1 LTDPGLRFGGFGLK
15 TKFSLWLTAFIL
27 LVMAFVYVYFTT
39 HERGVL
45 AREIQ
50 LRGKTLDQN
59 LVNGAKEYLT
69 QEPVNDLLL
78 IQLVHDTKKQNPGV
92 VYCFVID
99 TTGKVWAHTDQEQ
112 INSRYLVPKRLRPLG
127 DDSIRT
133 QPYRMPD
140 GMDVFEIAMPVR
152 VGTAKIGEAHLAV
165 SRQAIREAAAQA
177 SRGMALFT
185 LVILAAGLAGVLTLV
200 SLIIGSLGDLTMGIE
215 AIGNGDLER
224 PIVTV
229 RQDEIGR
236 IAQAVKTMAE
246 KLQAARAEL
255 IEKERMRKEMQIAR
269 EIQQALIPRQM
280 PKYPGYAID
289 AYYLAAMEV
298 GGDYYDFVRVD
309 ENRFGVVIADVS
321 GKGVA
326 GSLVM
331 AMTRSLLKI
340 VATKTPFPHK
350 AVTVLNETLTG
361 DIPEGMFITL
371 FYAVFDRKAETV
383 AYCSAGHNPVYL
395 YDFASRRLEKL
406 KPDGP
411 PLGIGLLTT
420 AEFGQRLKEEK
431 KPFKPGS
438 TILFYTDGVTEAM
451 NREHQ
456 QFGEERL
463 EKLIIQ
469 HMSSKPDRFKNAIKG
484 EVENFTGNEPQSD
497 DITFVIVQ
505 RA

>member
-1 LTDPGLRFGGFGLK
+1 MTDPGPRFGGFSLK
-15 TKFSLWLTAFIL
+15 TKFSLWLAAFIL
-27 LVMAFVYVYFTT
+27 VVMAVVYGYFTA

-45 AREIQ
+45 AREIK
-50 LRGKTLDQN
+50 LRGRALGQN
-59 LVNGAKEYLT
+59 LVNGAEEFL
-69 QEPVNDLLL
+69 VMNDDLALAK
-78 IQLVHDTKKQNPGV
+78 LVYDTKKENAGV

-99 TTGKVWAHTDQEQ
+99 TTAKIWAHTEGDMVNTQY
-112 INSRYLVPKRLRPLG
+112 RVPRGLRALG
-127 DDSIRT
+127 ADTFLT
-133 QPYRMPD
+133 QPYRMP
-140 GMDVFEIAMPVR
+140 GGTEVFEIAMPVR
-152 VGTAKIGEAHLAV
+152 VGTAKIGEAHIAV
-165 SRQAIREAAAQA
+165 SQQAIREAAAQA
-177 SRGMALFT
+177 SRGMALVT
-185 LVILAAGLAGVLTLV
+185 LVILGLGLAGVLTLV
-200 SLIIGSLGDLTMGIE
+200 SLIIGSLGDITMDIE

-229 RQDEIGR
+229 RRDEIGR

-246 KLQAARAEL
+246 KLQVARVEL

-269 EIQQALIPRQM
+269 EIQQALLPRQV
-280 PKYPGYAID
+280 PDFPGFAID

-298 GGDYYDFVRVD
+298 GGDFYDFVRVD

-350 AVTVLNETLTG
+350 TMTVLNDSLVA

-371 FYAVFDRKAETV
+371 FYAVCDRKANTIT
-383 AYCSAGHNPVYL
+383 YCSAGHNPIYL
-395 YDFASRRLEKL
+395 YNRITRRLEKL

-411 PLGIGLLTT
+411 PLGIGLLTA
-420 AEFGQRLKEEK
+420 AEFGQRIKQESRE
-431 KPFKPGS
+431 FKPGS
-438 TILFYTDGVTEAM
+438 TLIFYTDGVTEAM
-451 NREHQ
+451 DREHR

-463 EKLIIQ
+463 ERLIREQ
-469 HMSSKPDRFKNAIKG
+469 GASTPDKFKSALKG
-484 EVENFTGNEPQSD
+484 EIETFTGNEPQSD

-505 RA
+505 RV

>member
-1 LTDPGLRFGGFGLK
+1 LTNPGLRFGGFGLK

-27 LVMAFVYVYFTT
+27 LVMAFVYLFFTA

-45 AREIQ
+45 AREIK
-50 LRGKTLDQN
+50 LRGRALGQN
-59 LVNGAKEYLT
+59 LVDGAEEFLVMKD
-69 QEPVNDLLL
+69 DLALAK
-78 IQLVHDTKKQNPGV
+78 LVYDTKKENVGV

-99 TTGKVWAHTDQEQ
+99 TTQKVWAHTDPNQV
-112 INSRYLVPKRLRPLG
+112 NALYRVPQGLRKLG
-127 DDSIRT
+127 PDSILT
-133 QPYRMPD
+133 QSFRMPN
-140 GMDVFEIAMPVR
+140 GTDVFEIAMPVR
-152 VGTAKIGEAHLAV
+152 VGTAKIGEAHIAV

-177 SRGMALFT
+177 SRGMALVT
-185 LVILAAGLAGVLTLV
+185 LVILGAGLAGVLALV
-200 SLIIGSLGDLTMGIE
+200 SLIIGSLGDVTRDIE

-246 KLQAARAEL
+246 KLQVARAEL

-269 EIQQALIPRQM
+269 DIQQALLPRRV
-280 PKYPGYAID
+280 PDFPGFAID

-298 GGDYYDFVRVD
+298 GGDFYDFVRVD

-331 AMTRSLLKI
+331 AMTRSLMKI
-340 VATKTPFPHK
+340 LATKTPFPHK
-350 AVTVLNETLTG
+350 TVTVLNDTLTG

-371 FYAVFDRKAETV
+371 FYAVFDRQAETIT
-383 AYCSAGHNPVYL
+383 YCSAGHNPVYL
-395 YDFASRRLEKL
+395 YDHTNRRIEKL

-411 PLGIGLLTT
+411 PLGIGLLSS
-420 AEFGQRLKEEK
+420 AEFGTRLKEEK
-431 KPFKPGS
+431 KSFKPGS

-451 NREHQ
+451 DREHR
-456 QFGEERL
+456 QFGEDRL
-463 EKLIIQ
+463 EEIIVK
-469 HMSSKPDRFKNAIKG
+469 HAFAKPGHFKNILKG
-484 EVENFTGNEPQSD
+484 EIESFTGNEPQSD
-497 DITFVIVQ
+497 DITYVIVQ